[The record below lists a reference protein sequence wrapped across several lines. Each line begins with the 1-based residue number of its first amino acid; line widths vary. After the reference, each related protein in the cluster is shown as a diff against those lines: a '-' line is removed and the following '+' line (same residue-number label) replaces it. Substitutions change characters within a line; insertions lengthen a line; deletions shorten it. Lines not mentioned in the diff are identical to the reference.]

1 MRIVNTRQSS
11 LHGSGAGLIRLGMLL
26 IGLMGITVN
35 PTQAQQYPPG
45 WRIMDRD
52 LEAYFEAEVRK
63 VEETSLA
70 GVQTLDD
77 WKGQREE
84 RKRQLYDMLG
94 LWPIPARTD
103 LQAVVTG
110 RLEGDGFNVE
120 KIRFQSMPG
129 LHVTANLY
137 LPLGLTGRVPAIL
150 YVCGHAEVKTNGI
163 SLGNK
168 AAYQHHG
175 SWLAQHGYACLMI
188 DTLQLGE
195 IQGDHHGTYR
205 LGQWWWNSRGYTP
218 AGVEAWNSIR
228 ALDYLQS
235 RPEIDPERLG
245 MTGRSGGGSYTWT
258 TATLDERVKVAAPVA
273 GITDLRNHVCDGAV
287 EGHCD
292 CMFFINTYRWDFA
305 MQAAL
310 MAPRPLL
317 VVNTDSDNIFPLDG
331 VTRLFNQVRRIY
343 GLHDAYDQVGLVIG
357 PGPHADSQ
365 NLQMPV
371 LRWFNRHLKGEDPLV
386 HRAAVKGIDPA
397 ELRVFEALP
406 SDQRN
411 TTAQEWMG
419 PGPGPRVESLTE
431 LRHVLRDR
439 VFMGW
444 PVDPGALAVEQVG
457 KASHDGLRLR
467 LLRFQSQRHVP
478 LWLLVVEREGDVI
491 ADVGLEV
498 MDSAGWQRW
507 LRSAPVGFGEALKEF
522 EREAGARES
531 VPWVGPE
538 PGTAWVGLVPR
549 GLGPATWP
557 GDARKQV
564 QIRRRFQLLGQTL
577 DGMRVWDVRRGM
589 AAVREVFPHATGMTL
604 RAEGLMAAHALHAA
618 VFEAPGLRLELQRL
632 PESYRDGPDYLNV
645 AKITD
650 PAEVLRWVRQGR

>member
-1 MRIVNTRQSS
+1 MNNLILLRRV
-11 LHGSGAGLIRLGMLL
+11 GCGWGAYLMGWCVLS
-26 IGLMGITVN
+26 IGLLGVLVQ
-35 PTQAQQYPPG
+35 PAHAQQYPAA
-45 WRIMDRD
+45 WRIADRD
-52 LEAYFEAEVRK
+52 LETYFEAEVVK
-63 VEETSLA
+63 LEETGLA
-70 GVQTLDD
+70 RVRTLED
-77 WKGQREE
+77 WKGQRDE
-84 RKRQLYDMLG
+84 RRRQLYDMLG

-103 LQAVVTG
+103 LQPVVAG
-110 RLEGDGFNVE
+110 RLEGDGFTVE
-120 KIRFQSMPG
+120 KIRFESLPG
-129 LHVTANLY
+129 LYVTANLY
-137 LPLGLTGRVPAIL
+137 LPVGATARVPGIL

-175 SWLAQHGYACLMI
+175 AWLSQHGYACLTI

-218 AGVEAWNSIR
+218 AGVEAWNGIR

-292 CMFFINTYRWDFA
+292 CMFFINTHRWDFA

-331 VTRLFNQVRRIY
+331 VTRLFTEVRRIY
-343 GLHDAYDQVGLVIG
+343 GLHGAYDRVGLVIG

-365 NLQMPV
+365 NLQVPV
-371 LRWFNRHLKGEDPLV
+371 LRWFNQHLKGEDPLV
-386 HRAAVKGIDPA
+386 HRAAVKPFAPA

-419 PGPGPRVESLTE
+419 AGPGPRVESLTE
-431 LRHVLRDR
+431 LRRALRER

-444 PVDPGALAVEQVG
+444 PAEPGALAVEEEG
-457 KASHDGLRLR
+457 SANHEGLRLR
-467 LLRFQSQRHVP
+467 ILRFQSQRHVP
-478 LWLLVVEREGDVI
+478 LRLVVVEREGDVI
-491 ADVGLEV
+491 ADVRLEV
-498 MDSAGWQRW
+498 MDSEGWQRW
-507 LRSAPVGFGEALKEF
+507 LRGARVGFGEVLKEF
-522 EREAGARES
+522 AVEEGGADPTPMVR
-531 VPWVGPE
+531 PE

-549 GLGPATWP
+549 GLGPSAWP

-577 DGMRVWDVRRGM
+577 DGMRVWDVRRGLS
-589 AAVREVFPHATGMTL
+589 AVREVFPDASGMTL

-618 VFEAPGLRLELQRL
+618 VFEAPGIRLDLERL
-632 PESYRDGPDYLNV
+632 PASYRAGPDYLNV
-645 AKITD
+645 ARITD